1 MARYG
6 ILTSGGDC
14 PGLNAVIRGIVL
26 DSDSGH
32 ADFDYVGFR
41 DGFWGLVYG
50 ETITLDRQAVR
61 GISKEGGTILGTS
74 RFGPYTEPDGGP
86 ENIKKTLER
95 IGVDGVI
102 AIGGDG
108 TMAAAARLFG
118 DGIPTVGVPKTI
130 DNDLAAT
137 DYTFGFNTAVE
148 IATEAV
154 DRLRTTGNSHKRC
167 MVLEVMGRH
176 AGWIALYSG
185 MAGGAH
191 AILIPESPESLD
203 QVCDWVTSV
212 RDRGRAPMVVVAEGF
227 TFPDMEEAHSHKGL
241 DGFNRPRLGGIGEIL
256 APLIEEK
263 TGIET
268 RATVLGHIQRG
279 GVPSAWDRVLGTRFG
294 FGVPELIADGG
305 WGQMLALRGTDIV
318 RVPFAEAVGH
328 TKNVPLDLYGEAR
341 AAFG

>member
-1 MARYG
+1 MARIG

-14 PGLNAVIRGIVL
+14 PGLNAVIRGTVL
-26 DSDSGH
+26 QGRTVHDQE
-32 ADFDYVGFR
+32 FVGFK

-50 ETITLDRQAVR
+50 EAIDLDRSVVR
-61 GISKEGGTILGTS
+61 GISQQGGTILGTS

-86 ENIKKTLER
+86 ENIKRALER

-102 AIGGDG
+102 AVGGDG
-108 TMAAAARLFG
+108 TMAAANRLLG
-118 DGIPTVGVPKTI
+118 DGIPVVGVPKTI
-130 DNDLAAT
+130 DNDLQAT

-176 AGWIALYSG
+176 AGWIAMYSG
-185 MAGGAH
+185 VAAGAH
-191 AILIPESPESLD
+191 AILIPEQQESLE
-203 QVCDWVTSV
+203 QVCEWVLSV
-212 RDRGRAPMVVVAEGF
+212 RDRGRSPMVVVAEGF
-227 TFPDMEEAHSHKGL
+227 KLPEMDEAHSHKGM
-241 DGFNRPRLGGIGEIL
+241 DGFNRPRLGGIAEIL
-256 APLIEEK
+256 APLIEEQ

-294 FGVPELIADGG
+294 QAVSDLVADGQ
-305 WGQMLALRGTDIV
+305 WGQMVALRGTDIV
-318 RVPFAEAVGH
+318 RVPFHEAVGH
-328 TKNVPLDLYGEAR
+328 TKTVPLDYYRGAR
-341 AAFG
+341 AIFG

>member
-1 MARYG
+1 MGRFG

-14 PGLNAVIRGIVL
+14 PGLNAVIRGTVL
-26 DSDSGH
+26 QGETLHDQE
-32 ADFDYVGFR
+32 FVGYLR
-41 DGFWGLVYG
+41 GYRGLVYG
-50 ETITLDRQAVR
+50 DVMPLDRSVVR
-61 GISKEGGTILGTS
+61 GISSQGGTILGTS
-74 RFGPYTEPDGGP
+74 RFGPYTEPDGTP
-86 ENIKKTLER
+86 DNIKAHMKRL
-95 IGVDGVI
+95 GVDGVI

-108 TMAAAARLFG
+108 TMAAANRLYE
-118 DGIPTVGVPKTI
+118 DGIPVVGVPKTI
-130 DNDLAAT
+130 DNDLEAT

-176 AGWIALYSG
+176 AGWIAMYAG
-185 MAGGAH
+185 TAGGAH
-191 AILIPESPESLD
+191 AILIPEQPENLD
-203 QVCDWVTSV
+203 QICEWVQSV
-212 RDRGRAPMVVVAEGF
+212 RLRGRSPMVVVAEGF
-227 TFPDMEEAHSHKGL
+227 TLPDMDEAHSHKGM

-294 FGVPELIADGG
+294 QAVSDMVADQA
-305 WGQMLALRGTDIV
+305 WGQMVALRGMDIE
-318 RVPFAEAVGH
+318 RVPFSEAVGH
-328 TKNVPLDLYGEAR
+328 TKNVPLDQYRGAR
-341 AAFG
+341 AIFG

>member
-26 DSDSGH
+26 DNNSGN
-32 ADFDYVGFR
+32 DYEYVGFR

-50 ETITLDRQAVR
+50 EVIDLNRSAVR

-86 ENIKKTLER
+86 DNIKKVLDR
-95 IGVDGVI
+95 LDLDGVI
-102 AIGGDG
+102 SIGGDG
-108 TMAAAARLFG
+108 TMAATARLYA
-118 DGIPTVGVPKTI
+118 DGIPAIGVPKTI
-130 DNDLAAT
+130 DNDLEAT

-148 IATEAV
+148 IATEAG

-185 MAGGAH
+185 LASGAH
-191 AILIPESPESLD
+191 AILIPEEPESLD
-203 QVCDWVTSV
+203 QVCAWVTSV
-212 RDRGRAPMVVVAEGF
+212 RDRGRAPLVVVAEGF
-227 TFPDMEEAHSHKGL
+227 TFPEMAEAHSHKGL

-256 APLIEEK
+256 APLIEEQ

-268 RATVLGHIQRG
+268 RSTVLGHIQRG

-294 FGVPELIADGG
+294 FAVPELIAAGG

-318 RVPFAEAVGH
+318 PVPFSAAVGH
-328 TKNVPLDLYGEAR
+328 TKNVPLSMYHEAR
-341 AAFG
+341 AVFG

>member
-1 MARYG
+1 MTRYG

-26 DSDSGH
+26 DREAEQH
-32 ADFDYVGFR
+32 EYVGFL
-41 DGFWGLVYG
+41 DGFKGLVYG
-50 ETITLDRQAVR
+50 DVMTLDRSVVR
-61 GISKEGGTILGTS
+61 GIAKEGGTILRTS
-74 RFGPYTEPDGGP
+74 RFGPYSEPDGGP
-86 ENIKKTLER
+86 ENIKKVLDR
-95 IGVDGVI
+95 LGVEGVVC
-102 AIGGDG
+102 IGGDG
-108 TMAAAARLFG
+108 TMAAANRLYE

-130 DNDLAAT
+130 DNDLEAT

-154 DRLRTTGNSHKRC
+154 DRLRTTGNSHSRC

-176 AGWIALYSG
+176 AGWIALYAG
-185 MAGGAH
+185 LAGGAH
-191 AILIPESPESLD
+191 AILIPEAPESIE
-203 QVCDWVTSV
+203 QVCAWVESV

-227 TFPDMEEAHSHKGL
+227 TLPDMTEAYSDKGL

-256 APLIEEK
+256 APIIEER

-294 FGVPELIADGG
+294 FAVPEMLDDGC
-305 WGQMLALRGTDIV
+305 WGQMLALRGMDIV
-318 RVPFAEAVGH
+318 RVPFADAVGH
-328 TKNVPLDLYGEAR
+328 TKNVSMDLYREAR
-341 AAFG
+341 GAFG

>member
-1 MARYG
+1 MGRFG

-14 PGLNAVIRGIVL
+14 PGLNAVIRGTVL
-26 DSDSGH
+26 QGETLHDQE
-32 ADFDYVGFR
+32 FVGYLR
-41 DGFWGLVYG
+41 GYRGLVYG
-50 ETITLDRQAVR
+50 DVMPLDRSVVR
-61 GISKEGGTILGTS
+61 GISSQGGTILGTS
-74 RFGPYTEPDGGP
+74 RFGPYTEPDGTP
-86 ENIKKTLER
+86 DNIKAHMRRL
-95 IGVDGVI
+95 GVDGLI

-108 TMAAAARLFG
+108 TMAAANRLYE
-118 DGIPTVGVPKTI
+118 DGIPVVGVPKTI
-130 DNDLAAT
+130 DNDLEAT

-176 AGWIALYSG
+176 AGWIAMYAG
-185 MAGGAH
+185 TAGGAH
-191 AILIPESPESLD
+191 AILIPEQPENLD
-203 QVCDWVTSV
+203 QICEWVQSV
-212 RDRGRAPMVVVAEGF
+212 RLRGRSPMVVVAEGF
-227 TFPDMEEAHSHKGL
+227 TLPDMDEAHSHKGM

-294 FGVPELIADGG
+294 QAVSDMVADQA
-305 WGQMLALRGTDIV
+305 WGQMVALRGMDIE
-318 RVPFAEAVGH
+318 RVPFSEAVGH
-328 TKNVPLDLYGEAR
+328 TKNVPLDQYQGAR
-341 AAFG
+341 AIFG